1 MIHFELF
8 LTRYAGGTW
17 LSWEPQ
23 AISFFGL
30 GSGDKYLGQNHLILP
45 QWGFV
50 LRSKFQS
57 SCTLLGREQ
66 RFSLPS
72 QRSPTFVYHKP
83 PDGVFPPK
91 WPLLANC
98 CESCLVEFPLLY
110 LALFRILL
118 AASLR
123 IFGLPVLFLSSN
135 PSFLDDHF
143 TTQRSDFFSFLEIS
157 LTDKPVDQS
166 IDAWALK

>member
-1 MIHFELF
+1 MRKVNIRHTLLCLLSRRRRVSRCLAVSLF
-8 LTRYAGGTW
+8 
-17 LSWEPQ
+17 
-23 AISFFGL
+23 FFC
-30 GSGDKYLGQNHLILP
+30 
-45 QWGFV
+45 
-50 LRSKFQS
+50 LRSGLQP
-57 SCTLLGREQ
+57 
-66 RFSLPS
+66 SLFINLQMVFFPS
-72 QRSPTFVYHKP
+72 T
-83 PDGVFPPK
+83 

-123 IFGLPVLFLSSN
+123 IFGLPVLFLS
-135 PSFLDDHF
+135 FLDDHF

-157 LTDKPVDQS
+157 LTYKPVDLS